1 MIKFYT
7 NEEII
12 TIYRKLTDF
21 YGKNIELPIKF
32 LYYLQRNVVEI
43 ESIYKSIMNT
53 LRGLETKYAE
63 NPEDEKYK
71 EELVECLN
79 IQNDIHIKTC
89 KIEELG
95 DVILSWQ
102 DLQAIDFMIE

>member
-7 NEEII
+7 TEEVI
-12 TIYRKLTDF
+12 TIYRKLIDF
-21 YGKNIELPIKF
+21 HGKNIELPIKF

-53 LRGLETKYAE
+53 LQGLEAKYVE
-63 NPEDEKYK
+63 NPEDEKYR
-71 EELVECLN
+71 EELIECLN
-79 IQNDIHIKTC
+79 IKNDVHIKTC

-95 DVILSWQ
+95 DVVLNWQ
-102 DLQAIDFMIE
+102 DLQAIDFMID